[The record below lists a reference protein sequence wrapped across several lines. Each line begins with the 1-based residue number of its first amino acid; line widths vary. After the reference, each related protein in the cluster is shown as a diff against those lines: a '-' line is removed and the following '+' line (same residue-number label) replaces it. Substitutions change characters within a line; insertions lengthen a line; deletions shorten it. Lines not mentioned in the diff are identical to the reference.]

1 MKVDG
6 KDLKFLRWLISV
18 LRMIPEG
25 FVLVDGRKTYWK
37 FTSTGTIRMEVYS
50 LSKWMSAWWELE
62 LHGGVANMT
71 WIGIGQRGT
80 MKGTASIFQML
91 YAVKG
96 ERLELLSMDCLR
108 GSPVG
113 EVLDCWQKGEE
124 KLENFAQDSWTD

>member
-1 MKVDG
+1 MSEDL
-6 KDLKFLRWLISV
+6 KDLQFLKWLTSV
-18 LRMIPEG
+18 LETMPEG
-25 FVLVDGRKTYWK
+25 YVVEDGRVIYWK
-37 FTSTGTIRMEVYS
+37 FTSGSTTQIELCS
-50 LSKWMSAWWELE
+50 LSMKMVSWSELV
-62 LHGGVANMT
+62 LDGDVMKT
-71 WIGIGQRGT
+71 TCVGIGRHGR